1 MRFAHQHALWLLLIM
16 PLLPGLCRLQACRR
30 VRFLRQLGDLTLL
43 RQTPARCPALARP
56 CIRLMLLLLLFL
68 GTIVALADPRLP
80 YGAPHL
86 CAGALDIV
94 MIIDVSKSMAAED
107 YHPLSRLDKT
117 RQIILQMLPQLRG
130 NRVGLVTFAGSSF
143 RQAELTEDF
152 TALEFILKHWV
163 RIDSAGIGG
172 SNLVRALET
181 GLALLPEAS
190 NRQPL
195 LLFFSDGGD
204 GVENLEP
211 VLTKV
216 VQRRARIVAFGV
228 GGLQP
233 ARIPRY
239 DTARKFLGFVHVNGQ
254 PATTRLNDAPL
265 QQMARVTEGLYR
277 RLEHAE
283 SWQGVWRDPTLVGG
297 ALARDE
303 RRVFQPFLVLSLL
316 AFGMQ
321 MVIARL

>member
-1 MRFAHQHALWLLLIM
+1 MRFADQHALWLLLIM
-16 PLLPGLCRLQACRR
+16 PLLVGLCRLQACRKG
-30 VRFLRQLGDLTLL
+30 RFLRRLGDLTVL
-43 RQTPARCPALARP
+43 RQAPARCPALTRP
-56 CIRLMLLLLLFL
+56 WVRLVLMLLLFL

-86 CAGALDIV
+86 RPGALDIV

-107 YHPLSRLDKT
+107 YHPLSRLDKA

-130 NRVGLVTFAGSSF
+130 NRVGFVTFAGSSF
-143 RQAELTEDF
+143 RQAELSDDF

-163 RIDSAGIGG
+163 RIDSAGVGG

-181 GLALLPEAS
+181 GLTLLPEAS
-190 NRQPL
+190 DREGL

-204 GVENLEP
+204 EAENLQP

-216 VQRRARIVAFGV
+216 AQRGARIVAFGV

-239 DTARKFLGFVHVNGQ
+239 DAAGKFLGFMHIKGQ
-254 PATTRLNDAPL
+254 MVTTRLNEAPL
-265 QQMARVTEGLYR
+265 QQMARVTHGLYR
-277 RLEHAE
+277 RLEQAA
-283 SWQGVWRDPTLVGG
+283 SWQGVWRDPTVVGD
-297 ALARDE
+297 ALTRDE
-303 RRVFQPFLVLSLL
+303 RRVFQPFLVVSLL

-321 MVIARL
+321 VAISRL